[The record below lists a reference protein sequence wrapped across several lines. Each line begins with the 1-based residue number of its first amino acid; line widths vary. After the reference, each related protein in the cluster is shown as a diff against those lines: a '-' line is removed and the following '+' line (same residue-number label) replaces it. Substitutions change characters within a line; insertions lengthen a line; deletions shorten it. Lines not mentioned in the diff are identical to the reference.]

1 MNWEDLLSL
10 KRYGDR
16 EKRLRNQQDETRLGF
31 EVDYDRIIFSNA
43 FRSLQDKTQVVPLSK
58 TDFVHT
64 RLTHSLE
71 VSVVARSLGRKVG
84 QFLLSKY
91 PALAEKVF
99 PAFTAATGIT
109 VNFTEQPDQDT
120 MFAQAKVAVEAGG
133 IDMIEPTIDRWGG
146 WNSNG
151 LLAAFDPAKLA
162 MDNYLP
168 GLADGS
174 AGARSRDA
182 DGALFYVPS
191 NWGTEAIVYNKEA
204 AKLSDP
210 ASLGDLFSA
219 DNKVVL
225 RPHSALAAMGRYL
238 DAQGKLPFPWMDGY
252 TDMDKM
258 VQLWDIALAE
268 AVKAKGNVVQFW
280 SGENEANAGFVA
292 NGATVGLCWDSTGF
306 NLRNDGYG
314 YAAPVE
320 GAFAWHQG
328 FVLMKNAKNID
339 QAHELAKWTSTAEG
353 AAMWATAFSSNPV
366 GKGAADMMDPD
377 VSAYYN
383 GTFNDDALSKLWW
396 WPDQSA
402 EFLSKRAEYAD
413 KYKAA

>member
-1 MNWEDLLSL
+1 VTNTKSIS
-10 KRYGDR
+10 RR
-16 EKRLRNQQDETRLGF
+16 GF
-31 EVDYDRIIFSNA
+31 M
-43 FRSLQDKTQVVPLSK
+43 KTTAAGVGALAAPALISSK
-58 TDFVHT
+58 ALASSGELNFTGW
-64 RLTHSLE
+64 
-71 VSVVARSLGRKVG
+71 AG
-84 QFLLSKY
+84 Y

-151 LLAAFDPAKLA
+151 LLAAWDPAKLA
-162 MDNYLP
+162 LDSYLP
-168 GLADGS
+168 GLADGA
-174 AGARSRDA
+174 AGTRSRDA
-182 DGALFYVPS
+182 AGALFYVPS
-191 NWGTEAIVYNKEA
+191 NWGTEALVYKKDE
-204 AKLSDP
+204 AKLSEP
-210 ASLGDLFSA
+210 ASLGDLFNA
-219 DNKVVL
+219 ENKVVL

-292 NGATVGLCWDSTGF
+292 NGATLGQCWDSTGF

-314 YAAPVE
+314 YMAPVE

-328 FVLMKNAKNID
+328 FVMMKNAVNID
-339 QAHELAKWTSTAEG
+339 QAHELAKWVSSAEG
-353 AAMWATAFSSNPV
+353 AAAWATAFSSNPV
-366 GKGAADMMDPD
+366 GKGAAELLDPE
-377 VSAYYN
+377 VSAYYSSA
-383 GTFNDDALSKLWW
+383 FDDAKLAALWW

-402 EFLSKRAEYAD
+402 EFIAKRGEYAD
-413 KYKAA
+413 KYKAS

>member
-1 MNWEDLLSL
+1 MKKLTSTQETLNAALISRRSLLKASAA
-10 KRYGDR
+10 
-16 EKRLRNQQDETRLGF
+16 LGAVGF
-31 EVDYDRIIFSNA
+31 ASPFYVKNA
-43 FRSLQDKTQVVPLSK
+43 FSSSGELNFTGW
-58 TDFVHT
+58 
-64 RLTHSLE
+64 
-71 VSVVARSLGRKVG
+71 AG
-84 QFLLSKY
+84 Y

-99 PAFTAATGIT
+99 PAFAAATGIK

-120 MFAQAKVAVEAGG
+120 MFAAAKVAVEAGG

-151 LLAAFDPAKLA
+151 LLQAWDESKLVLA
-162 MDNYLP
+162 NYLP
-168 GLADGS
+168 GLADGD
-174 AGARSRDA
+174 AGERSRA
-182 DGALFYVPS
+182 DGKLMYVPS
-191 NWGTEAIVYNKEA
+191 NWGTEALVYKKDA
-204 AKLSDP
+204 AKLGDP
-210 ASLGDLFSA
+210 ASLGALFDSA
-219 DNKVVL
+219 NKAVL

-238 DAQGKLPFPWMDGY
+238 DANGKLPRPWMDGY
-252 TDMDKM
+252 TDMGAM

-292 NGATVGLCWDSTGF
+292 NGATVGLCWDSTGY

-328 FVLMKNAKNID
+328 FVLMKNAVNTE
-339 QAHELAKWTSTAEG
+339 QAHELAKYISTAEG
-353 AAMWATAFSSNPV
+353 AAGWASAFSSNPV
-366 GKGAADMMDPD
+366 GKGAAEKLNPD

-383 GTFNDDALSKLWW
+383 SAFDDAKLAALWW

-402 EFLSKRAEYAD
+402 EFIAKRGEYAD
-413 KYKAA
+413 KYKAS

>member
-1 MNWEDLLSL
+1 MTTQNGAINRRRFLTQTAAGAGILAAP
-10 KRYGDR
+10 
-16 EKRLRNQQDETRLGF
+16 
-31 EVDYDRIIFSNA
+31 A
-43 FRSLQDKTQVVPLSK
+43 FISSK
-58 TDFVHT
+58 ALASSGELNFTGW
-64 RLTHSLE
+64 
-71 VSVVARSLGRKVG
+71 AG
-84 QFLLSKY
+84 Y
-91 PALAEKVF
+91 PAFAEKVF

-120 MFAQAKVAVEAGG
+120 MFAAAKVAVEAGG

-151 LLAAFDPAKLA
+151 LLAAWDPAKLA

-174 AGARSRDA
+174 AATRSMTA
-182 DGALFYVPS
+182 EGALMYVPS
-191 NWGTEAIVYNKEA
+191 NWGTEALVYKKDGA
-204 AKLSDP
+204 ALGEP
-210 ASLGDLFSA
+210 ASLGALFDPA
-219 DNKVVL
+219 NQAVL

-238 DAQGKLPFPWMDGY
+238 DATGKLPRPWMDAY
-252 TDMDKM
+252 TDMGAM
-258 VQLWDIALAE
+258 VELWDIALAE

-314 YAAPVE
+314 YAAPSE

-328 FVLMKNAKNID
+328 FVMMKNAVNID

-353 AAMWATAFSSNPV
+353 AALWASAFSANPV
-366 GKGAADMMDPD
+366 GKGASDLLDPE
-377 VSAYYN
+377 VAAYYA

-396 WPDQSA
+396 WPEQTA
-402 EFLSKRAEYAD
+402 EFIAKRGEYAD
-413 KYKAA
+413 KYKAS